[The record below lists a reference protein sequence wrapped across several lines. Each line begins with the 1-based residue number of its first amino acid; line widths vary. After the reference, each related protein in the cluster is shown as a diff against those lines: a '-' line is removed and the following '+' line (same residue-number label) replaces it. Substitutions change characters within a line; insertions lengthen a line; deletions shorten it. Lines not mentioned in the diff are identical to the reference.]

1 MGITDDT
8 YLPSEEELTVPE
20 VNVSGPVL
28 KAAAHHLG
36 NACLNENNEFM
47 LCRNELGDPRKCLQE
62 GKAVT
67 NCALN
72 FFRQVKHNC
81 YEEFNQYVRCIDKS
95 STAQSFLPCRKTQG
109 VFDRCMFEKLNMCRP
124 AFDQYARVQVH
135 HTDRPKPLEEGPTVY
150 PDAAPYLPEDVE
162 KPPAKYGARF
172 LWIW

>member
-1 MGITDDT
+1 MGITDET
-8 YLPSEEELTVPE
+8 YLPSEEELTVTE

-47 LCRNELGDPRKCLQE
+47 LCRHELGDPRKCLKE

-72 FFRQVKHNC
+72 FFRQVKNNC
-81 YEEFNQYVRCIDKS
+81 ATEFTQYVNCIDRS
-95 STAQSFLPCRKTQG
+95 SSDQSFLPCRKTQG
-109 VFDRCMFEKLNMCRP
+109 VFDKCMFDKLNMCRP

-135 HTDRPKPLEEGPTVY
+135 HTDRPRPPVEGPAVY
-150 PDAAPYLPEDVE
+150 PDAAPYLPEGVD

-172 LWIW
+172 HWIW